1 MPPLRRALQ
10 IARVV
15 LTFRLDQPF
24 LDALEQLQADHHRWR
39 WLRRLNPL
47 RLLPRPRSHP
57 AKRLRQALETLGPVF
72 IKFGQI
78 LSTRRDLLPLDYA
91 NELALLQDQVPP
103 FPAAQAKATIET
115 ALGAPV
121 DQLFHWFSVDPLAAA
136 SVAQVHAATL
146 LDGAAVVVKVIR
158 PDIEPVIRSD
168 LELLRWIAAKL
179 FALGGDFRRL
189 RPVEIVADYERT
201 LLREL
206 DLGIEANNTAQLQRN
221 FTGSEMLYVPRVH
234 FDRCAPNVLTM
245 ERINGVPISDIAT
258 LHARGVDMRVLAERG
273 VEIFFTQVFVD
284 NFFHADMH
292 PGNIFVDTTDPLLP
306 RYQAI
311 DCAIMGTL
319 TNADQEYLARNL
331 IAFFNQNYAEVVRL
345 HLDSGWV
352 PPSTDAAEFER
363 VIRALCE
370 PIFAKPLK
378 DISFGLFLVSLFQTA
393 RQFDM
398 VVQPQLVL
406 LQKTLLNVEGLGR
419 QLYPDLD
426 LWQTAKPFME
436 RWLRQR
442 TGPANLLRGLLQGG
456 PNALFDLP
464 QWPARVNDGLRVLR
478 HAQSEDRALLQEL
491 LAQNSK
497 ALLRQRRSR
506 RMVAA
511 ALLIGAAFA
520 WSRGEANIALGAACV
535 GMLIILLA

>member
-1 MPPLRRALQ
+1 MPPLRRALR
-10 IARVV
+10 IAGVV
-15 LTFRLDQPF
+15 VRHRLDEPF
-24 LDALEQLQADHHRWR
+24 LAALEQLEGGQHTFR

-47 RLLPRPRSHP
+47 RVLPRSRVPP
-57 AKRLRQALETLGPVF
+57 ARRLRLALETLGPVF

-78 LSTRRDLLPLDYA
+78 LSTRRDLLPLAYA
-91 NELALLQDQVPP
+91 DELAMLQDRVPP
-103 FPAAQAKATIET
+103 FAAAQAIAVIEA
-115 ALGAPV
+115 ALGA
-121 DQLFHWFSVDPLAAA
+121 SVDDLFRSFSTAPLAAA

-146 LDGAAVVVKVIR
+146 FDGSAVVVKVIR
-158 PDIEPVIRSD
+158 PDIEPVIRAD
-168 LELLRWIAAKL
+168 LALLAWIARRL
-179 FALGGDFRRL
+179 YALGGDFRRL

-201 LLREL
+201 VMREL
-206 DLGIEANNTAQLQRN
+206 DLANEANNTAQLRKN
-221 FTGSEMLYVPRVH
+221 FTGSEMLHVPVVH
-234 FDRCAPNVLTM
+234 FDRCAANVLTM
-245 ERINGVPISDIAT
+245 ERVHGVPIADLTT
-258 LHARGVDMRVLAERG
+258 LHARNVDMRVLAERG

-292 PGNIFVDTTDPLLP
+292 PGNIFVDTSDPALP

-319 TNADQEYLARNL
+319 SNADQEYLARNL
-331 IAFFNQNYAEVVRL
+331 LAFFHQNYAEVVRL

-352 PPSTDAAEFER
+352 PASTDAAEFER

-442 TGPANLLRGLLQGG
+442 TGPAQLLRGLLQAG
-456 PNALFDLP
+456 PGLWADLP
-464 QWPARVNDGLRVLR
+464 QWPTRVNDGLRTLR
-478 HAQSEDRALLQEL
+478 HAVNEDRQLLQSLIEDS
-491 LAQNSK
+491 AREHQ
-497 ALLRQRRSR
+497 RQRRFR
-506 RMVAA
+506 RAFAA
-511 ALLIGAAFA
+511 ALLAAGALA
-520 WSRGEANIALGAACV
+520 WWQGEPSIAALAAGAGV
-535 GMLIILLA
+535 LLALLT